1 MKINWDEKFRTSEAG
16 FGGETLPD
24 KITKMTVDQ
33 AAKALSDG
41 YKQVTGSRP
50 NKLVLGLLV
59 AQSALETGNW
69 NAIHNYNFGNFKA
82 SASDKYIQYFGCGEV
97 LNGVSQNF
105 PAGDPHCIF
114 AAYAN
119 AADGAAAYVKGL
131 KNRNNWWTGLQTK
144 TVAGFIKG
152 LTTPPAYFTA
162 NPTTYANVL
171 QQRLTTYQPIADKY
185 AASWISSIIG
195 LAIGGGIWYGYK
207 RIKV

>member
-1 MKINWDEKFRTSEAG
+1 MINWDERFRNNISG
-16 FGGETLPD
+16 FGGEVLPN
-24 KITKMTVDQ
+24 KLTPMTVDQ

-41 YKQVTGSRP
+41 YKKITGFRP

-69 NAIHNYNFGNFKA
+69 ASIHNYNFGNFKA
-82 SASDKYIQYFGCGEV
+82 SSTDKYIQYFGCGEV
-97 LNGVSQNF
+97 IDGVSQEF

-114 AAYAN
+114 AAYPD
-119 AADGAAAYVKGL
+119 AATGAAAYVKGL
-131 KNRNNWWTGLQTK
+131 KNRSNWWNGLQSK

-171 QQRLTTYQPIADKY
+171 QQRLYTYQPIADKY
-185 AASWISSIIG
+185 AAGWVSALIG
-195 LAIGGGIWYGYK
+195 LAIGGGVWYAFSKGK
-207 RIKV
+207 G